1 MVDVALLS
9 LLHDRGKLVAAI
21 AGVALAAT
29 LLLVQIGL
37 FVAFLET
44 SSAIVRRIGGD
55 IWVMAR
61 GTEVVDNGE
70 TLASG
75 SRSAILA
82 RSCVRQ
88 VRGVVISVA
97 MLRKPTGALDYVQIV
112 GVERGQRPLV
122 PWALARGLIAD
133 LRGPGRVAIDEHDL
147 EKLSLPDD
155 PIGHGIEVGG
165 RIATVAAVTHGIRSF
180 ALYPYLFAEI
190 ETARELAGAAE
201 GQAQYWVADLES
213 PACAASVIQRV
224 RKYPDLDAHTTDD
237 FARMTEGYWVFGSG
251 AGGALAF
258 CAVFSL
264 LVGAVIVA
272 QTLYSITKEHEKE
285 LATLKAMGATPGEL
299 VAFVAWQASL
309 LAAVGGGIG
318 ASLAAALRAVLSSEG
333 IAIAL
338 SGQVWAIGAIAVL
351 SMCALASVPS
361 VRRVLTVEAAEVFR

>member
-70 TLASG
+70 TLSSG

-82 RSCVRQ
+82 RSCVRD

-97 MLRKPTGALDYVQIV
+97 MMRKPTGALDYVQIV

-147 EKLSLPDD
+147 EKLSLPHD

-165 RIATVAAVTHGIRSF
+165 RVATVAAVTHGIRSF

-190 ETARELAGAAE
+190 ETARELAGAGE
-201 GQAQYWVADLES
+201 GQAQYWVADLDS
-213 PACAASVIQRV
+213 PACASSVIDRV
-224 RKYPDLDAHTTDD
+224 RKYPDLDAHTTED

-318 ASLAAALRAVLSSEG
+318 AVLAAALQAVLSSEG

-338 SGQVWAIGAIAVL
+338 SGQVWAIGAFAVT